1 MLRLTPL
8 LKGKAQTVCTD
19 IRAMMDYDR
28 VKKAIL
34 SLYSVS
40 PQRCRKGF
48 REHTWTRGAEP
59 NAWIAKGKKL
69 MNRWLFPEAAMEQ
82 VLDKIAVEQFINAL
96 PQELRIWV
104 ASHSPETPTAV
115 ATLIEAYDSARSST
129 GNRVKTSPQDYRPQ
143 RKSDSK
149 DLNKANGR
157 RKVHQEAGRE
167 RLSL

>member
-1 MLRLTPL
+1 
-8 LKGKAQTVCTD
+8 
-19 IRAMMDYDR
+19 MMDYDG

-34 SLYSVS
+34 SQYSVS
-40 PQRCRKGF
+40 PERCRKGY

-69 MNRWLFPEAAMEQ
+69 MNRWLLPEGGMEQ

-115 ATLIEAYDSARSST
+115 ATLFEAYMTLLTVPPET
-129 GNRVKTSPQDYRPQ
+129 G
-143 RKSDSK
+143 
-149 DLNKANGR
+149 
-157 RKVHQEAGRE
+157 
-167 RLSL
+167 